1 MNPYAWTCIG
11 ITTAV
16 VALALAW
23 RPAADWAARRLENLI
38 ADALAGDIWDD
49 E

>member
-23 RPAADWAARRLENLI
+23 RPATDWAARRLENLI
-38 ADALAGDIWDD
+38 ADALAGDVWDD